1 MAMKRLVVAWA
12 ATALAATGA
21 AVAVIGLL
29 GNGITGTDGHVLSA
43 GEVRSA
49 LATAATRTPSATGT
63 PTGVPTGTPTGS
75 PTSTGA
81 PPSATPSR
89 TPRDKLIRSAGG
101 TVIASCD
108 GGLVTLRSWSPAQ
121 DYSVDSVD
129 AGPAR
134 EAKVEFE
141 PDEGEDVELTIVCS
155 GGSPVVR
162 SR

>member
-1 MAMKRLVVAWA
+1 MKRLVVAWA

-29 GNGITGTDGHVLSA
+29 GNGITGTDGHVLDA

-49 LATAATRTPSATGT
+49 LATAATRTPTA
-63 PTGVPTGTPTGS
+63 TGVPSGAPTSS
-75 PTSTGA
+75 PTSTGGPAETGA

-108 GGLVTLRSWSPAQ
+108 GDLVTLRSWSPAQ
-121 DYSVDSVD
+121 DYSVDGVE

-155 GGSPVVR
+155 GGAPVVR

>member
-1 MAMKRLVVAWA
+1 MKRLVVAWA

-49 LATAATRTPSATGT
+49 LATAATRTPTAI
-63 PTGVPTGTPTGS
+63 PTNSPTSSPTGS

-108 GGLVTLRSWSPAQ
+108 GDLVTLRSWSPAQ

>member
-1 MAMKRLVVAWA
+1 MKRLVVAWA

-29 GNGITGTDGHVLSA
+29 GNGITGTDGHVLDA

-49 LATAATRTPSATGT
+49 LATAATRTPTATAA
-63 PTGVPTGTPTGS
+63 PTAA

-81 PPSATPSR
+81 PSATPSR
-89 TPRDKLIRSAGG
+89 TAREKLIRSAGG

-108 GGLVTLRSWSPAQ
+108 GDLVTLRSWSPAQ
-121 DYSVDSVD
+121 DYSVDGVD

-162 SR
+162 SP

>member
-1 MAMKRLVVAWA
+1 MKRLVVAWA

-63 PTGVPTGTPTGS
+63 STGT